1 MISAKCRRARDIGRP
16 LLFVGAHFR
25 ARACISLE
33 LPKLDTT
40 RNLFCLSYRY
50 VAWQVHERV
59 EGHYDFEGDNDLMNF
74 TQTAGSLGLLVI
86 IRAGKVTLLLVICR
100 SIVRG
105 RQIKSSSVQKLY
117 LCVREQNRGYYHLF
131 IGVT

>member
-1 MISAKCRRARDIGRP
+1 M
-16 LLFVGAHFR
+16 
-25 ARACISLE
+25 
-33 LPKLDTT
+33 
-40 RNLFCLSYRY
+40 
-50 VAWQVHERV
+50 AWQVHERV

-86 IRAGKVTLLLVICR
+86 IRAGKVTLLMVICR
-100 SIVRG
+100 SIMRG